1 MVGSVS
7 VLLGDPGRPKQRA
20 CQPQRDAE
28 EHLGILLQFGRER
41 QGYQSRRKASEQTW
55 ARARHGSEVRHTS
68 SGPWALAK
76 VRRHGLPYSRI
87 MGLVGLVDGGESRC
101 LECSIGQGRR
111 RHE

>member
-28 EHLGILLQFGRER
+28 EHLGILLQFGRGR

-55 ARARHGSEVRHTS
+55 ARARLGIQAVGR
-68 SGPWALAK
+68 GPWPK
-76 VRRHGLPYSRI
+76 VRRHGLLYSRI
-87 MGLVGLVDGGESRC
+87 MGFVGFVGFVDGGESRC
-101 LECSIGQGRR
+101 LKCSIGQGRR